1 MKVIPGKQ
9 KRKIN
14 ETEVWFFE
22 KINKIDK
29 PLVRLTKNEGTNY
42 WFQKWKKKGHHYH
55 QNPKINKNYLP
66 QLKI

>member
-42 WFQKWKKKGHHYH
+42 WFQKWKKKAITTTRTRRLT
-55 QNPKINKNYLP
+55 KI
-66 QLKI
+66 IFHS

>member
-42 WFQKWKKKGHHYH
+42 WFQKWKKKSITTTRT
-55 QNPKINKNYLP
+55 QRLTKI
-66 QLKI
+66 IFHS